1 MVNNQVTQRVG
12 EVMVSHTQR
21 IEAQC
26 YRLHAAPPLGAL
38 LRVGEPPVYAVVR
51 EIWHEPLDPTRP
63 LAPRGETL
71 ESEDEIYAA
80 NPQLSAMLTTRFA
93 AVVVGYGNETDL
105 RPGLPDQPPGLHSFV
120 SLCDLG
126 ELARFASDLRW
137 LRLMLADR
145 TPVGDTA
152 LSLFLRRAAD
162 SVDDRRGF
170 LKRAG
175 QALVA
180 ELFSEPLRMQALLRE
195 VLA

>member
-1 MVNNQVTQRVG
+1 MLENQIAQRVG

-26 YRLHAAPPLGAL
+26 YRLHGAPPLGAL
-38 LRVGEPPVYAVVR
+38 LRVGEPPIYAVVR
-51 EIWHEPLDPTRP
+51 EIRHEPLDPTRP
-63 LAPRGETL
+63 LAPRGEAL

-93 AVVVGYGNETDL
+93 AVVVGYSDRMDP

-120 SLCDLG
+120 FTCDRT
-126 ELARFASDLRW
+126 ELAAFASDLRW

-145 TPVGDTA
+145 TPAGDTA
-152 LSLFLRRAAD
+152 LALFLRRAAN

-170 LKRAG
+170 LTRAG
-175 QALVA
+175 RALA
-180 ELFSEPLRMQALLRE
+180 GELSSEPLRLQALLRE
-195 VLA
+195 VSA